1 MHTLRHADSYRHATH
16 LLEEGVD
23 IISLRDLLGHQD
35 IQTTLDYLHVAQFE
49 RSRVHSPLDTL
60 YGWKDV

>member
-1 MHTLRHADSYRHATH
+1 M
-16 LLEEGVD
+16 EEGVD

-60 YGWKDV
+60 YGWKSE